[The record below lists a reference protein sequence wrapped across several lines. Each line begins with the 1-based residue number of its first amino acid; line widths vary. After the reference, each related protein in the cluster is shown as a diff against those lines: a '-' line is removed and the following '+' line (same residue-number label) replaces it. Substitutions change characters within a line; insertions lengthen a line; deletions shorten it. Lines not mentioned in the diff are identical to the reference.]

1 MASTRAGLFE
11 AIEADDLEEV
21 RRLVT
26 EDPSLASARDDHGV
40 SALMRALYRMNLG
53 LVEAVKDRVDE
64 LDVFEAASFG
74 DLDRLTTLLDA
85 EPALV
90 TGYSG
95 DGFTPLHF
103 AAFFGRPEAAALL
116 LARGAEVDAFGR
128 GWMTGTALHSAVSRM
143 RSDIVGSLV
152 DAGADPNVRQSAG
165 WTPLHSAAANGDL
178 PSLELLLDAG
188 ADPAAT
194 NEEGRSVLE
203 MAEEKGDAPTIARIR
218 AALQAAP

>member
-1 MASTRAGLFE
+1 MASTREQLFE
-11 AIEADDLEEV
+11 AIEADHVEVV

-26 EDPSLASARDDHGV
+26 DDPSLANARDDHGV
-40 SALMRALYRMNLG
+40 SALMRALYRMNVA
-53 LVEAVKDRVDE
+53 LVDAVEGRVDE

-90 TGYSG
+90 TSYSP

-116 LARGAEVDAFGR
+116 LARGAAVDAFGR
-128 GWMTGTALHSAVSRM
+128 GWMTGTALHSA
-143 RSDIVGSLV
+143 
-152 DAGADPNVRQSAG
+152 
-165 WTPLHSAAANGDL
+165 AANGD
-178 PSLELLLDAG
+178 PASVELLLDAG
-188 ADPAAT
+188 ADPAAS
-194 NEEGRSVLE
+194 NEEGRTVLQ
-203 MAEEKGDAPTIARIR
+203 MAEEKGDRATIERIR

>member
-1 MASTRAGLFE
+1 MASTREQLFE
-11 AIEADDLEEV
+11 AIEADHVEVV

-26 EDPSLASARDDHGV
+26 DDPSLANARDDHGV
-40 SALMRALYRMNLG
+40 SALMRALYRMNVA
-53 LVEAVKDRVDE
+53 LVDAVEGRVDE

-90 TGYSG
+90 TSYSP

-116 LARGAEVDAFGR
+116 LARGAAVDAFGR

-143 RSDIVGSLV
+143 RSDIAGALL

-165 WTPLHSAAANGDL
+165 WAPLHAAAANGDL
-178 PSLELLLDAG
+178 ASVELLLDAG
-188 ADPAAT
+188 ADPAAS
-194 NEEGRSVLE
+194 NEEGRTVLQ
-203 MAEEKGDAPTIARIR
+203 MAEEKGDQATIERIR